1 MGRKDYFLSLRTP
14 TPASLERRTKLEIIF
29 RLSLGEIVYSLS
41 RVSFHSPWQSSDG
54 VGIEAS
60 VGFGIESGGSDAR
73 DVNTVFIR
81 NNEASR
87 DA

>member
-1 MGRKDYFLSLRTP
+1 MHPSRDSVEEVRAGRIKAVYPSYPLAP
-14 TPASLERRTKLEIIF
+14 EI
-29 RLSLGEIVYSLS
+29 RA
-41 RVSFHSPWQSSDG
+41 SFHSPWQSSDG